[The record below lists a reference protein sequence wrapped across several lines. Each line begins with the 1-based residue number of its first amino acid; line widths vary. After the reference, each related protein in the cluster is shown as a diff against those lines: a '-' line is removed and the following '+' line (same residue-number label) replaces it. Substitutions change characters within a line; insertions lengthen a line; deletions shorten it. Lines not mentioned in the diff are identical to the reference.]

1 MKAERVKE
9 LTEKITKRIIDTLG
23 DRVDLIVL
31 FGSVARGESQPL
43 SDIDIGVRTGAPHEQ
58 WSEIQ
63 LDLLGLFDMSK
74 DPAIDVV
81 LLNET
86 SLTLEFR
93 AIRDGRVLFER
104 RPGLWEEYVEFVL
117 QRYPDWATYIDR
129 YLRESVGV

>member
-43 SDIDIGVRTGAPHEQ
+43 SDIDIGVRTSAPHEQ

-81 LLNET
+81 LLNEA
-86 SLTLEFR
+86 SLTLQFR
-93 AIRDGRVLFER
+93 VIRDGRVLFER
-104 RPGLWEEYVEFVL
+104 RPSLWEEYVELVL
-117 QRYPDWATYIDR
+117 QRYPDWAAYIDR

>member
-31 FGSVARGESQPL
+31 FGSVARGESQSL
-43 SDIDIGVRTGAPHEQ
+43 SDIDIGVRTSAPHEQ

-81 LLNET
+81 LLNEA
-86 SLTLEFR
+86 SLTLQFR
-93 AIRDGRVLFER
+93 VIRDGRVLFER
-104 RPGLWEEYVEFVL
+104 RPGLWEEYVELVL
-117 QRYPDWATYIDR
+117 QRYPDWAAYIDR